1 MNYRKLGIVI
11 LNYNS
16 FELVSKCIESITKYY
31 DKTIKIVIVDNQSS
45 DDSYKLL
52 KENYSSHP
60 SISILLSEY
69 NKGYSYGNNIGL
81 KYLINNYCDLEYF
94 AVLNPDVFILDGN
107 IFQNLI
113 ARLQE
118 DDSLAGISPLM
129 IVNNEI
135 KPNRW
140 AIKNP
145 RYINNFLSSYAILR
159 SINPLIYKSYTIRS
173 NSLVAYVDVIPG
185 SFYIMKKDVFIQIGL
200 LDENVFLYGE
210 EIIIGRKV
218 KNIKYKLGI
227 SFRDFYMH
235 NHSPEDIS
243 FKRRLIHLKLS
254 LKSHLYF
261 NFTYNNIFWGTID
274 SILLIIFLPLKA
286 LEIILIHWLLRIKR
300 S

>member
-1 MNYRKLGIVI
+1 MNCRKLGIVI

-31 DKTIKIVIVDNQSS
+31 DNTIKIVIVDNQSS

-52 KENYSSHP
+52 IENYSNCP
-60 SISILLSEY
+60 SISILLSES
-69 NKGYSYGNNIGL
+69 NKGYSHGNNIGL

-94 AVLNPDVFILDGN
+94 AVLNPDVFIIDGN

-113 ARLQE
+113 AKLQE

-159 SINPLIYKSYTIRS
+159 SVNPLIYKSYKIQPA
-173 NSLVAYVDVIPG
+173 SLVAYVDVIPG
-185 SFYIMKKDVFIQIGL
+185 SFYIIKKDVFIQIGL

-210 EIIIGRKV
+210 EIIIGRKI

-227 SFRDFYMH
+227 SFGDFYIH
-235 NHSPEDIS
+235 NHSFEDNS
-243 FKRRLIHLKLS
+243 LKGRLIHLKLS

-261 NFTYNNIFWGTID
+261 NHRYNNIFWGTID